1 MRALERE
8 LRRLEGR
15 LELEK
20 RAESTLQAER
30 ERLIADLERA
40 RERAERIER
49 ELAKACLLSKKTRG
63 RAVKKVLAEN
73 IWRVDAFTAI
83 SFRSGINHGR
93 CAFYAGMARGASLG
107 DVVCVRGHGRF
118 RSVHYLGLQHVRAD
132 TIRQLEQFS

>member
-49 ELAKACLLSKKTRG
+49 ELAKACLLSKK
-63 RAVKKVLAEN
+63 LEAERSKRF
-73 IWRVDAFTAI
+73 WRRIF
-83 SFRSGINHGR
+83 GG
-93 CAFYAGMARGASLG
+93 
-107 DVVCVRGHGRF
+107 
-118 RSVHYLGLQHVRAD
+118 
-132 TIRQLEQFS
+132 